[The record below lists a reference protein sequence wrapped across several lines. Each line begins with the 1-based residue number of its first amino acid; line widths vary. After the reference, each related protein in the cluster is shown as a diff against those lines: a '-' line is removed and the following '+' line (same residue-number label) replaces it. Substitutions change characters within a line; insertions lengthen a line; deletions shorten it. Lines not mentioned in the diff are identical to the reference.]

1 MRFDKDYA
9 KYYDLFN
16 QAKDYKNEADFLE
29 EVFKKYGNVKKI
41 LDLGCGTGLH
51 TKELLERG
59 YEITGLDLSEEMI
72 DIAKKRN
79 PSAKFHIGN
88 MNNFNLSNK
97 FDAIIC
103 MFSALGYL
111 TENKQLEDFFISCRD
126 HLKDNGL
133 LILDV
138 WNGLGV
144 MRELPSSR
152 EKIVERNEL
161 KIIRKS
167 LPELDS
173 KNHINKVRFNVKVF
187 KDNELLREYI
197 EDHTVRFFFPLE
209 LKRYMEDIGF
219 ELIRIC
225 PSFDFSKEL
234 TENDWN
240 MVLIG
245 KFKSFH

>member
-1 MRFDKDYA
+1 
-9 KYYDLFN
+9 
-16 QAKDYKNEADFLE
+16 
-29 EVFKKYGNVKKI
+29 
-41 LDLGCGTGLH
+41 
-51 TKELLERG
+51 
-59 YEITGLDLSEEMI
+59 MI
-72 DIAKKRN
+72 DIEKKRN
-79 PSAKFHIGN
+79 PSDKFHIGN

-103 MFSALGYL
+103 TFSALGYL

-187 KDNELLREYI
+187 KDNELLTEYI

>member
-161 KIIRKS
+161 KIINDKR
-167 LPELDS
+167 
-173 KNHINKVRFNVKVF
+173 VR
-187 KDNELLREYI
+187 Y
-197 EDHTVRFFFPLE
+197 FFFHRNEIIIL
-209 LKRYMEDIGF
+209 
-219 ELIRIC
+219 
-225 PSFDFSKEL
+225 S
-234 TENDWN
+234 
-240 MVLIG
+240 
-245 KFKSFH
+245 

>member
-187 KDNELLREYI
+187 KDNELLTEYI